1 MYEFSGKVQEVC
13 DIQTFGS
20 GFTKREL
27 IVEEGGERQYPNNVT
42 FNFKK
47 ENIAKLDGV
56 HAGDCVTVGFV
67 LDGRSWIDPRTNKER
82 HFSDLVGLTV
92 RITARAA
99 DRQAVTPVGAEAGA
113 SESEEDYP
121 F

>member
-1 MYEFSGKVQEVC
+1 MYEFSGKVHEVC
-13 DIQTFGS
+13 EVQTFSS

-47 ENIAKLDGV
+47 EYAAKLDDV
-56 HAGDCVTVGFV
+56 KAGDRVTVGFV

-82 HFSDLVGLTV
+82 HFSDLVGLSV
-92 RITARAA
+92 RVEERTEPKA
-99 DRQAVTPVGAEAGA
+99 PVVAEKVAPEGD
-113 SESEEDYP
+113 EEYP

>member
-1 MYEFSGKVQEVC
+1 MYEFSGRVHEVC
-13 DIQTFGS
+13 EVQTFSS

-27 IVEEGGERQYPNNVT
+27 IVEEDGERQYPNNVT

-47 ENIAKLDGV
+47 EYASKLDDV
-56 HAGDCVTVGFV
+56 RAGDRVTVGFV

-82 HFSDLVGLTV
+82 HFSDLVGLSV
-92 RITARAA
+92 RVEEHAKSEAPAA
-99 DRQAVTPVGAEAGA
+99 VEKAA
-113 SESEEDYP
+113 SEGDEEYP